1 MTLRSLLLFAALVV
15 PALSGFAQT
24 AVDLPARYSDP
35 VKYLKIS
42 EAELANPELRP
53 FQRMMLLKKMAPAA
67 LAARDAK
74 KAVAFAE
81 ELRKL
86 GIELRSPNQLGNDVY
101 AEATFMSNLVLGLVA
116 IRQNQIEKAKEHL
129 LKSGDIPSSMTL
141 RMVGPTMALAEEL
154 LVRGEDQTVLKFL
167 EQCRKFWTNPSPMN
181 AGQLDE
187 WKAVIENG
195 GIPDFGV
202 QLRTG
207 LRSWRIPPPPDPTSG
222 PATKSTAK

>member
-15 PALSGFAQT
+15 PALPSFAQT
-24 AVDLPARYSDP
+24 DSNPLVRYSDP

-42 EAELANPELRP
+42 EAELANPDLRP

-86 GIELRSPNQLGNDVY
+86 GLELRSPNMLGNDIY

-116 IRQNQIEKAKEHL
+116 VRQNQIEKAKEHL
-129 LKSGDIPSSMTL
+129 LKSGDIPTSMTL
-141 RMVGPTMALAEEL
+141 KTVGPTMALAEEL
-154 LVRGEDQTVLKFL
+154 LERGEDQTVLRFL
-167 EQCRKFWTNPSPMN
+167 EQCRKFWTNPSPTN

-187 WKAVIENG
+187 WKSVIENG
-195 GIPDFGV
+195 GIPDFGP
-202 QLRTG
+202 QLRSR
-207 LRSWRIPPPPDPTSG
+207 LNSWRNPPPDPTSA
-222 PATKSTAK
+222 PATKSASK